1 MLRGKLGKIQTE
13 EEIRAFVE
21 EHCSGSSTIKDHLS
35 HILAKKEITFSS
47 LLEKSNI
54 NKNYGYNLISGARK
68 NPGRDKVIAICV
80 GAEMTFQE
88 TQETLDI
95 AKVGRLYYCDER
107 DVRIAAAINSKIGSV
122 TKLNLAL
129 AEHGLA
135 PLDV

>member
-1 MLRGKLGKIQTE
+1 MLRGKLRKIQTE

-21 EHCSGSSTIKDHLS
+21 EHCFGSCTIKDHLS
-35 HILAKKEITFSS
+35 HILAKKEISLSS

-95 AKVGRLYYCDER
+95 AKVGRLYYRDER

-122 TKLNLAL
+122 TKLNLTL
-129 AEHGLA
+129 AEHGLV

>member
-68 NPGRDKVIAICV
+68 KPGRDKVIAICV

-95 AKVGRLYYCDER
+95 AKVGRLYYRDER
-107 DVRIAAAINSKIGSV
+107 DVRIAAAINSRIGSV
-122 TKLNLAL
+122 TKLNLTL